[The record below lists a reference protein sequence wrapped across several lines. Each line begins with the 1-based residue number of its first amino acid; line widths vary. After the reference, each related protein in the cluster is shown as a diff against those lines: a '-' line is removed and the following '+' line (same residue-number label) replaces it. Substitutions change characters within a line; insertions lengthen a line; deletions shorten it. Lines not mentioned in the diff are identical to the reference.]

1 METTFNSPFWK
12 AKQSRAKIRK
22 NPIQFPWKLAIK
34 KWWNPSIRKVWL
46 RNCSNPVRPPMGD
59 ANIQI
64 QHFNHR
70 WNIPASWLDPSRAP
84 KRILE
89 RGREAR
95 REAESGRESGRESG
109 GGGGKRGS
117 SSQEIKTAERWVKPS
132 QYIRIYIRQSWKDSS
147 FQEEG
152 NTHQKNPSGIPRES
166 PENLEGIAEY
176 PNPPGDGEKVERG
189 GVVLERAGLI
199 LARRGGR
206 RRGDGWWPLTED
218 LALLRYFNQSPRN
231 LRSVHTPNPCSSL
244 KDNILIF
251 FSYKHIHTST
261 SFSVWFEFIWVW
273 SVRFF
278 SFGCYRCF
286 VDCDSAAP

>member
-1 METTFNSPFWK
+1 MKIGNKEMVKSIHPESVTPELFESRSSPNGRRKYSNTTFQSSLEHPSQLTWSLKSPETNLGTWEGG
-12 AKQSRAKIRK
+12 
-22 NPIQFPWKLAIK
+22 K
-34 KWWNPSIRKVWL
+34 K
-46 RNCSNPVRPPMGD
+46 G
-59 ANIQI
+59 
-64 QHFNHR
+64 
-70 WNIPASWLDPSRAP
+70 
-84 KRILE
+84 
-89 RGREAR
+89 GREWE
-95 REAESGRESGRESG
+95 REWEREWG